1 MPFSTLDFLNIN
13 NPSLL
18 ISFGEIPER
27 ERGIGEGVEFG
38 GFEVQL
44 KGKWEEEEK
53 EEGEEEEEEEE
64 EEEDMGG
71 MQYDNQKEVVVS
83 VFCLKVW
90 LASY

>member
-1 MPFSTLDFLNIN
+1 M
-13 NPSLL
+13 
-18 ISFGEIPER
+18 
-27 ERGIGEGVEFG
+27 
-38 GFEVQL
+38 